1 MLFTN
6 LQELL
11 DCSRAV
17 WARLKHVCEHLLS
30 LSSHR
35 TSKQTF
41 GGAHTRSSESKW
53 GSNSPDIWGGSQCQR
68 AVSPSPYLKH
78 SGGHPQWVRMCVCV
92 SPSAAFSSE
101 LRVLQDRP
109 VRLFSS
115 APLSNTHYNPAS
127 RSECVDVRA
136 NTAAFLT
143 SRERLK
149 CWLTFPVH
157 SSQKKDIHTIYG
169 YGLREEVRSKRSTYE
184 LNERTARKSSC
195 RLLPFPFPSHF
206 VALPFSLSL
215 SPSLPPFCSLWAF
228 MKQTGKKSL
237 EKHTQGPKLTLI
249 KHQMHVKK
257 LFLRKLHISW
267 PVTLKSHLF
276 IISRL
281 IYTIYIFLN
290 FLNLFL

>member
-30 LSSHR
+30 VF
-35 TSKQTF
+35 TQNKQTNLRRRT
-41 GGAHTRSSESKW
+41 HTQLREQMRFKFPRYLRRFPVPASSVPVSLPEA
-53 GSNSPDIWGGSQCQR
+53 QR
-68 AVSPSPYLKH
+68 WPSSVGKN
-78 SGGHPQWVRMCVCV
+78 VCVCV

-127 RSECVDVRA
+127 RSECVDVHA

-215 SPSLPPFCSLWAF
+215 SLPLSLPFAHLWNR
-228 MKQTGKKSL
+228 QGKN
-237 EKHTQGPKLTLI
+237 P
-249 KHQMHVKK
+249 
-257 LFLRKLHISW
+257 
-267 PVTLKSHLF
+267 
-276 IISRL
+276 
-281 IYTIYIFLN
+281 
-290 FLNLFL
+290 

>member
-1 MLFTN
+1 MLVSLVKQQFDL
-6 LQELL
+6 LQHRVSFQSQCLMWLNFSSTSQTYKSCLTVLVQSELDL
-11 DCSRAV
+11 NTSANTY
-17 WARLKHVCEHLLS
+17 S
-30 LSSHR
+30 LCLHTEQANKPSE
-35 TSKQTF
+35 
-41 GGAHTRSSESKW
+41 AHTHAAPRANEVQIPQISEEVPSASEQCPVSLPEAQRWPSSVGK
-53 GSNSPDIWGGSQCQR
+53 N
-68 AVSPSPYLKH
+68 V
-78 SGGHPQWVRMCVCV
+78 CVCV

-169 YGLREEVRSKRSTYE
+169 YGLREVRSKRSTYE

-215 SPSLPPFCSLWAF
+215 SLPLSLPFAHCYE
-228 MKQTGKKSL
+228 TDR
-237 EKHTQGPKLTLI
+237 EKI
-249 KHQMHVKK
+249 
-257 LFLRKLHISW
+257 LRKIHK
-267 PVTLKSHLF
+267 VQ
-276 IISRL
+276 
-281 IYTIYIFLN
+281 N
-290 FLNLFL
+290 